1 MPERAAPA
9 GTVQAQ
15 IHCSEGSGRASLP
28 GHLVNRAPKEHLD
41 VHKPSHLGNVGQ
53 HRPLVTPRQR
63 CRLHLQVSRRIRRPL
78 VSGPNWGGPDGRY
91 RNTRS
96 VSRRT
101 VHSGRFLRIVHRPRS
116 QWACRSCQ
124 GICAQRV
131 AGGCRDH
138 NGRRNMVDALRR
150 HACLHHA
157 DTDVLRHRIDHP
169 LAGGGDVRNRRR
181 LLCH

>member
-28 GHLVNRAPKEHLD
+28 AHLVNKAPKEHLD

-96 VSRRT
+96 VSRRS
-101 VHSGRFLRIVHRPRS
+101 VPSGRFLRVLHRARCC
-116 QWACRSCQ
+116 AAA
-124 GICAQRV
+124 GIANN
-131 AGGCRDH
+131 ASPKTEA
-138 NGRRNMVDALRR
+138 AL
-150 HACLHHA
+150 A
-157 DTDVLRHRIDHP
+157 
-169 LAGGGDVRNRRR
+169 R
-181 LLCH
+181 LIAFMFMTEPPW